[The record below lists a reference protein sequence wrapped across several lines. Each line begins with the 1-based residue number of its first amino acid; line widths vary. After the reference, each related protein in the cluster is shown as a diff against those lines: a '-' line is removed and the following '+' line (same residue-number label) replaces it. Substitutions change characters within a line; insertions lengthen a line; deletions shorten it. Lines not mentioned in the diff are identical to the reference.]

1 MITINLN
8 KAKDIHKEHLRTERQ
23 PLLESLDV
31 QFMRAVEA
39 GDTALQE
46 SIAQKKQVLRDATAN
61 PNIAAAQTVDQLKAV
76 KLPII

>member
-8 KAKDIHKEHLRTERQ
+8 KAKDIHKEHLRTERL